1 MRPMFFLMKFAV
13 PFIGGLALFAAY
25 DAYGWQGFALVLGG
39 IVMWVLLYFT
49 RIMTVLRRAS
59 HRPIGYCDSA
69 VMLNAKL
76 RPGVNLIH
84 AIALTRALGEQ
95 LSAPNAE
102 IEVYK
107 WTDSSD
113 SSVTAQFRDGKLVEW
128 ALQRPAQAPEE
139 PAPPAP

>member
-1 MRPMFFLMKFAV
+1 MVFLMKFAV
-13 PFIGGLALFAAY
+13 PVIAGFALFAAY
-25 DAYGWQGFALVLGG
+25 DGYGWPGFLLVLGG

-84 AIALTRALGEQ
+84 TIALTRALGEQ
-95 LSAPNAE
+95 LAAPDAE
-102 IEVYK
+102 TEVYK

-113 SSVTAQFRDGKLVEW
+113 SSVTAHFRNGRLVEW
-128 ALQRPAQAPEE
+128 ALQRPAPAPEGAAA
-139 PAPPAP
+139 PAP